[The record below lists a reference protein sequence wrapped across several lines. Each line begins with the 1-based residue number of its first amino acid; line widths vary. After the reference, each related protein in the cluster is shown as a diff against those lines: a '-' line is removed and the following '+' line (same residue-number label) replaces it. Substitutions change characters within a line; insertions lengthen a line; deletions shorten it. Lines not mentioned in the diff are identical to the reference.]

1 MLNWN
6 QAVKLDFTPYP
17 AIQAYQARL
26 MTRPAVG
33 KAIQEEFALYQP
45 A

>member
-6 QAVKLDFTPYP
+6 NAVKLDFSAYP

-26 MTRPAVG
+26 MTRPAVQ
-33 KAIQEEFALYQP
+33 KAVAEEFALYQP